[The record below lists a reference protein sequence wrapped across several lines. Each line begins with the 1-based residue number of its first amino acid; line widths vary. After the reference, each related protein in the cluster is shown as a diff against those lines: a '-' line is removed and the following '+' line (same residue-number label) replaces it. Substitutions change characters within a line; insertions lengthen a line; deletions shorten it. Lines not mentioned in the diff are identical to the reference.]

1 MELQKLIEDNRV
13 VAIITKQEM
22 MPATGDGGVVFPP
35 TYQDV
40 GSDTPTYNISNLG
53 NGRNACTI
61 DSVPSQINRIEA
73 RFVAEEPYRNLV
85 PHVVITAK
93 VINKKAGIEF
103 DKKVD
108 ILEAPHR
115 LADATVRFSGK
126 IDQAAKDAFLD
137 FLKGDALPIARL
149 SPMSLLFG
157 AWDSHITGV
166 KIPRVFS
173 ARIEAENV
181 HDRTRRGYY
190 LAKLPAAEINLEAG
204 EEGKATTLS
213 NIGLD
218 NAGAKGLDGVV
229 CDGIICREAIANLIV
244 LRDNCRSHKKEDRD
258 LLQRYM
264 LGLMLVAQTMPSG
277 GFFRQGCTLVSK
289 GQPES
294 YIRFADGSTEPFT
307 LTHAEAIEFAQ
318 QQAAAFGVISS
329 EKTYDFSPELAKEA
343 LKKRKKE
350 AK

>member
-1 MELQKLIEDNRV
+1 MELQKLIEDTRA

-22 MPATGDGGVVFPP
+22 MPVTGDGGVVFPP
-35 TYQDV
+35 TYQDE
-40 GSDTPTYNISNLG
+40 GSDQPTYNISSLG
-53 NGRNACTI
+53 NGRNVCTI
-61 DSVPSQINRIEA
+61 DSVPSQINRIEGCFA
-73 RFVAEEPYRNLV
+73 TQEPYRKLV
-85 PHVVITAK
+85 PHVVVTAK
-93 VINKKAGIEF
+93 VTNKKADIEF
-103 DKKVD
+103 KKKVD

-126 IDQAAKDAFLD
+126 IEGAAKDAFLD
-137 FLKGDALPIARL
+137 FLKGDAMPIARL

-166 KIPRVFS
+166 KIPRAFS

-190 LAKLPAAEINLEAG
+190 LAKLPANEINLETGA
-204 EEGKATTLS
+204 EGKATTLS

-229 CDGIICREAIANLIV
+229 CDGRIIREAVANLIA
-244 LRDNCRSHKKEDRD
+244 LRDNCKSQKKEDRE
-258 LLQRYM
+258 LLLRYI

-277 GFFRQGCTLVSK
+277 GFFRQGCTLVCK

-294 YIRFADGSTEPFT
+294 YIRFADGSVEPFT
-307 LTHAEAIEFAQ
+307 LTHTDAIQYAQ
-318 QQAAAFGVISS
+318 EQATAFGVDPKEMS
-329 EKTYDFSPELAKEA
+329 YDFLPELAKEA
-343 LKKRKKE
+343 LKKRKKDG
-350 AK
+350 K